1 MFYELIK
8 GRATNMTSEY
18 MSNFNTSQID
28 SGTLGYPRP
37 QFASCSTNKESN
49 SINYYDS
56 KKSASNFKNT
66 SRQNNNISAQK
77 KKTNNKEEVSTT
89 KYRIAEAAP
98 AAATSESHLKK
109 KAAGATVD
117 ATHALGNSSNKQIM
131 DQSTTAQHSSQPTG
145 RQARLPTPPLKTPPP
160 RKPSLMKTP
169 GTKPPSRPPQRQA
182 TSYITGNAPEAHKA
196 KNISRNKNKTTQ
208 HTTIILQR
216 TYKKGKGMQWHKKTP
231 PQVTKNKN
239 RSNPKRKNLKDMM
252 MNAHTKITP
261 YVNHYSE
268 TENFAPLFLA
278 SQVVKTPGRYGY
290 VYFACKACKKEMVKR
305 ENFISHHQTLGH
317 LQNMKKWI
325 KKIIHNNYKDQIQHK
340 TKKVS
345 IELIREA
352 QEAIAEHLQ
361 KRNQLR
367 TKIQIKNN
375 QQPKGTYP
383 SQEKEI
389 TEVIQDVHQNCTRIP
404 KTPKQT
410 YDADFATYSKARQAI
425 IQECPTKLTAFKS
438 KILKLLSNM
447 YADRQKN
454 NLRLQFSIMFYG
466 ARKPHKHWIIEI
478 FETIKRR
485 PNAWKFVKD
494 NVNQNNPS
502 FAWKNEA
509 QKQELKRIS
518 GMARTLFHIL
528 LDCHFIPTSY
538 LILLAIFMSTEDNT
552 KYEGTSV
559 CLNNGMMID
568 LTLQDGAI
576 IFQKLKQKTG
586 VIRLEEETL
595 KYKNDVI
602 QYWRDNNPIFTSEL
616 APTILLSRV
625 DEDSESEIYQTSGD
639 SYPFNPIRQNM
650 TTKQVNE
657 FYNTNDI
664 KFEIYTHLDDNA
676 IVKNQEYE
684 KQETETDQHPGMNQN
699 LLLKQFESM
708 KQNTTEEIATQK
720 VIFNPETEQPSKDS
734 GQSWHETEILSEF
747 DIQCNR
753 LLPITPQTI
762 AKKLFQHWGEELNFN
777 GDVHKANN
785 GTFIIETVDELTNL
799 ARRATPYHTNHEQME
814 VGKTS
819 NGASKKN
826 IQ

>member
-1 MFYELIK
+1 
-8 GRATNMTSEY
+8 
-18 MSNFNTSQID
+18 MSLKDIINFNTGQMG
-28 SGTLGYPRP
+28 SGTIGCLTP

-56 KKSASNFKNT
+56 KKSASNFKNV
-66 SRQNNNISAQK
+66 SIVNISAQK
-77 KKTNNKEEVSTT
+77 KNTENKEKVTT
-89 KYRIAEAAP
+89 TRNCIAKAAP
-98 AAATSESHLKK
+98 AAVTSESHLKK
-109 KAAGATVD
+109 IAAGGTVGATQ
-117 ATHALGNSSNKQIM
+117 ARGNNSNEQII
-131 DQSTTAQHSSQPTG
+131 DQSTNAQPSTQPTG
-145 RQARLPTPPLKTPPP
+145 QKARLPPPPPQTPPP
-160 RKPSLMKTP
+160 WKPSILKIQPRPT
-169 GTKPPSRPPQRQA
+169 PPSRPPQRQA
-182 TSYITGNAPEAHKA
+182 TKNIAVKAPEEHEGE
-196 KNISRNKNKTTQ
+196 NTSRNKEETAY

-216 TYKKGKGMQWHKKTP
+216 TYKKGKGMQWHQKTP
-231 PQVTKNKN
+231 QQAPKKKNH
-239 RSNPKRKNLKDMM
+239 SSPKRKNLKDLM

-595 KYKNDVI
+595 KYRNDVI
-602 QYWRDNNPIFTSEL
+602 QYWRDNDPIFTSGL
-616 APTILLSRV
+616 SPTILLSRV